1 MRDARLAI
9 LLLVVALTGAFAPTV
24 HHPPRPPRRLALL
37 IGISDYKNFQ
47 PDGPPG
53 QSDLNGPANDVP
65 RIKTSLRRY
74 GFDGDS
80 SVRVLLNAQASRQGI
95 TDGFKWLAQHATD
108 TADVV
113 VIFYSGHGSFTKDL
127 NGDEALVTPGDTLD
141 EALVPW
147 DAMDIH
153 DPAQLVIDDQIGN
166 WLKALGTT
174 NVTLIIDGCF
184 SGTATRGA
192 EIAPVARPRGA
203 LGNIPSRAAAAAV
216 DVVDNPGYTLIT
228 ASSATD
234 VAMELPLGQDKK
246 VFGVLT
252 YYLTEALD
260 AAGSSSRFDEV
271 MRDVTANVRAERV
284 TQTPQL
290 EGDRGARLFRMR
302 GEVARRAFALV
313 TPVGTGR
320 VALDVGV
327 VNGVRRSA
335 VYDVFPPRETAFS
348 TPPLGQVTVDS
359 LEETRALASVS
370 EGGRPFPAGAR
381 AVLARVPRGA
391 RTRDHLTVYLA
402 ASAAAARP
410 LLDSMSF
417 AQLTDSAHADA
428 VVTASR
434 GVLEVLVDGYA
445 LPPLEVDSQHP
456 AAWIAVARHGADSVV
471 GYARSRAA
479 LCGPLTRAFGIASL
493 GAIENPEAPFDLVTD
508 LRVVPSGTPPEA
520 RQEGAVD
527 TMYIGKSYD
536 IFARVLAPETSL
548 LYLSVAVEGYSADPW
563 MVYPTQSGAN
573 GPIRLNA
580 WVRILRNATPS
591 EPAGVEVLKLVVD
604 SDQFDFGSL
613 LGALPRACGLA
624 RGFNQAAPQPVTGWR
639 ALDHKL
645 IILRR
650 SP

>member
-1 MRDARLAI
+1 MRVSRLAI
-9 LLLVVALTGAFAPTV
+9 LLLVVAPTGAFAPTV
-24 HHPPRPPRRLALL
+24 HHPSRPPRRLALL

-95 TDGFKWLAQHATD
+95 TDGFRWLAQQATD

-153 DPAQLVIDDQIGN
+153 DPAQLVIDDQIGD

-174 NVTLIIDGCF
+174 NVTLIIDACF

-203 LGNIPSRAAAAAV
+203 RGNTPSSSATAV
-216 DVVDNPGYTLIT
+216 DLLDNPAYTLIT
-228 ASSATD
+228 ASSAIQ

-260 AAGSSSRFDEV
+260 AAGPNARYDEV
-271 MRDVTANVRAERV
+271 MRDVVANVRDERV
-284 TQTPQL
+284 TQRPQL

-302 GEVARRAFALV
+302 GEVAHRAFALV
-313 TPVGTGR
+313 TPLATGR
-320 VALDVGV
+320 VVLDVGV

-335 VYDVFPPRETAFS
+335 LYDVFPPGETAFS
-348 TPPLGQVTVDS
+348 GPPLGQVTVDS

-370 EGGRPFPAGAR
+370 EGVRPFPAGAR

-402 ASAAAARP
+402 PSAAAARP
-410 LLDSMSF
+410 LLESMSF

-428 VVTASR
+428 VVTARR
-434 GVLEVLVDGYA
+434 GVLEVLVDGYP
-445 LPPLEVDSQHP
+445 LPPLAVDSQHP
-456 AAWIAVARHGADSVV
+456 AAWIAVARHGADSVL

-493 GAIENPEAPFDLVTD
+493 GAIENPEAPFDLVAD
-508 LRVVPSGTPPEA
+508 LRVVPSGTPAEA
-520 RQEGAVD
+520 RQEGAAD

-563 MVYPTQSGAN
+563 MVYPPQQGAN
-573 GPIRLNA
+573 RPIQLNT
-580 WVRILRNATPS
+580 WVRILRSATPS
-591 EPAGVEVLKLVVD
+591 EPAGVEVLKLVID

-613 LGALPRACGLA
+613 LGALPRDCGLA

>member
-1 MRDARLAI
+1 MRDARLPI

-95 TDGFKWLAQHATD
+95 TDGFKWLAQQATD

-192 EIAPVARPRGA
+192 EIAPVARPRA
-203 LGNIPSRAAAAAV
+203 APGNIPSRAAAAAV
-216 DVVDNPGYTLIT
+216 DVVDNPGYALIT

-271 MRDVTANVRAERV
+271 MRDVTANVRAERELEPRSEEHTSELQSPYDLV
-284 TQTPQL
+284 CRLLLEKKKWTDARTSRTPAP
-290 EGDRGARLFRMR
+290 ARSP
-302 GEVARRAFALV
+302 AR
-313 TPVGTGR
+313 
-320 VALDVGV
+320 
-327 VNGVRRSA
+327 S
-335 VYDVFPPRETAFS
+335 PPRE
-348 TPPLGQVTVDS
+348 
-359 LEETRALASVS
+359 ASPS
-370 EGGRPFPAGAR
+370 P
-381 AVLARVPRGA
+381 
-391 RTRDHLTVYLA
+391 
-402 ASAAAARP
+402 
-410 LLDSMSF
+410 
-417 AQLTDSAHADA
+417 
-428 VVTASR
+428 
-434 GVLEVLVDGYA
+434 
-445 LPPLEVDSQHP
+445 
-456 AAWIAVARHGADSVV
+456 
-471 GYARSRAA
+471 ARSRA
-479 LCGPLTRAFGIASL
+479 GPREPVGGSRAS
-493 GAIENPEAPFDLVTD
+493 AP
-508 LRVVPSGTPPEA
+508 PPPP
-520 RQEGAVD
+520 
-527 TMYIGKSYD
+527 
-536 IFARVLAPETSL
+536 L
-548 LYLSVAVEGYSADPW
+548 
-563 MVYPTQSGAN
+563 
-573 GPIRLNA
+573 
-580 WVRILRNATPS
+580 
-591 EPAGVEVLKLVVD
+591 
-604 SDQFDFGSL
+604 
-613 LGALPRACGLA
+613 
-624 RGFNQAAPQPVTGWR
+624 
-639 ALDHKL
+639 
-645 IILRR
+645 
-650 SP
+650 

>member
-95 TDGFKWLAQHATD
+95 TDGFKWLAQQATD

-260 AAGSSSRFDEV
+260 AAARHAG
-271 MRDVTANVRAERV
+271 
-284 TQTPQL
+284 
-290 EGDRGARLFRMR
+290 GDRPGGAGR
-302 GEVARRAFALV
+302 GGGQRRA
-313 TPVGTGR
+313 
-320 VALDVGV
+320 
-327 VNGVRRSA
+327 
-335 VYDVFPPRETAFS
+335 
-348 TPPLGQVTVDS
+348 PLGG
-359 LEETRALASVS
+359 LR
-370 EGGRPFPAGAR
+370 
-381 AVLARVPRGA
+381 RVPSQ
-391 RTRDHLTVYLA
+391 RDRV
-402 ASAAAARP
+402 
-410 LLDSMSF
+410 
-417 AQLTDSAHADA
+417 
-428 VVTASR
+428 
-434 GVLEVLVDGYA
+434 
-445 LPPLEVDSQHP
+445 QHP
-456 AAWIAVARHGADSVV
+456 AARSGDRRFARGDPGPGERVGGRPPVPGRCPRGAGPRPARRTYPGPSHRLPRGFRRRRASAARLDVV
-471 GYARSRAA
+471 RAA
-479 LCGPLTRAFGIASL
+479 DRFG
-493 GAIENPEAPFDLVTD
+493 
-508 LRVVPSGTPPEA
+508 
-520 RQEGAVD
+520 
-527 TMYIGKSYD
+527 
-536 IFARVLAPETSL
+536 
-548 LYLSVAVEGYSADPW
+548 
-563 MVYPTQSGAN
+563 
-573 GPIRLNA
+573 
-580 WVRILRNATPS
+580 
-591 EPAGVEVLKLVVD
+591 
-604 SDQFDFGSL
+604 
-613 LGALPRACGLA
+613 A
-624 RGFNQAAPQPVTGWR
+624 RGCGGHR
-639 ALDHKL
+639 
-645 IILRR
+645 
-650 SP
+650 